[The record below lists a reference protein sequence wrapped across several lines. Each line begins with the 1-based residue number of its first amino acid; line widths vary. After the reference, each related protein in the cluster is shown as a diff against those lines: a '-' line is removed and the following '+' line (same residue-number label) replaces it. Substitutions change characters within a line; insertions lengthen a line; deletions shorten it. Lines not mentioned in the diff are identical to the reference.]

1 MTGYAS
7 ATLSLLGPLHLI
19 LELRYLSHELVQAIL
34 QIKALLLLLVS
45 LLLGLL
51 QLDVHHSKDLGVLL
65 QVSNGFLRLDL
76 AVLGRVRQ
84 PSHIILQF
92 VICILELLQELCGL
106 PLKIL

>member
-7 ATLSLLGPLHLI
+7 ATLRLLGPLHLI
-19 LELRYLSHELVQAIL
+19 LELRHLSHELVQAIL
-34 QIKALLLLLVS
+34 QIKALLLVLVP

-51 QLDVHHSKDLGVLL
+51 QLGVHHFKDLGVLF

-92 VICILELLQELCGL
+92 VICVLELL
-106 PLKIL
+106 